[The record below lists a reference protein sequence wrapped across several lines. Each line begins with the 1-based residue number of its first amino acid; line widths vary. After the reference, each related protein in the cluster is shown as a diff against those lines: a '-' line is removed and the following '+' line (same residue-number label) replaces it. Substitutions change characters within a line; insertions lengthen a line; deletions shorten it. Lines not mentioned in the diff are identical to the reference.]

1 MNYKAKKISNKQIRT
16 ISVCILL
23 CGLIL
28 IICWAINP
36 KAAPEWTGFSEYNTI
51 NYRTLWDW
59 LDLIIIPG
67 SIGLFAWIFTS
78 YEKDKNKR
86 IENEKF
92 KDVTLNSFL
101 KVMAELIINNDLP
114 GTPNP
119 KSLAIAKTRMNIALD
134 HLDGARKGQVLQF
147 LYQSDLIDK
156 NPNLKLLGANFNDSI
171 INNLVLIDAEIK
183 GAHFERASLLETNLN
198 GTF

>member
-101 KVMAELIINNDLP
+101 KVMAELRSEEHTSELQSRP
-114 GTPNP
+114 
-119 KSLAIAKTRMNIALD
+119 
-134 HLDGARKGQVLQF
+134 HLVCRL
-147 LYQSDLIDK
+147 
-156 NPNLKLLGANFNDSI
+156 
-171 INNLVLIDAEIK
+171 
-183 GAHFERASLLETNLN
+183 LLEKKKKNK
-198 GTF
+198 